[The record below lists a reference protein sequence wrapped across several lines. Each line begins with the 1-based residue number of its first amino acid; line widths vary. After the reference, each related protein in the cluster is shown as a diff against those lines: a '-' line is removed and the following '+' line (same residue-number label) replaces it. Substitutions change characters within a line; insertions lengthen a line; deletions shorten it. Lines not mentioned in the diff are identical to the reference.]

1 MSQKTYTSNM
11 ANVDPLDNNK
21 QFVIRHNNILSDFTD
36 DEFQACSEAMSNGF
50 SVVIQYIF
58 LSGLNE
64 AALTEIK
71 IDGSLVFTKT
81 TSDGRLLVYTVAP
94 GATHSVTVTTFDID
108 DSITPVSNTGIKV
121 ADIKLNGVSTAL
133 YMPSPFY
140 FVDTSTDTRSSI
152 ADAFDD
158 GLIPVIKDKNP
169 AGLRELYF
177 FTHGTPFEGY
187 SFAYTDSSGTHGYAI
202 DEHDDWSTF

>member
-1 MSQKTYTSNM
+1 
-11 ANVDPLDNNK
+11 
-21 QFVIRHNNILSDFTD
+21 
-36 DEFQACSEAMSNGF
+36 
-50 SVVIQYIF
+50 
-58 LSGLNE
+58 
-64 AALTEIK
+64 
-71 IDGSLVFTKT
+71 
-81 TSDGRLLVYTVAP
+81 
-94 GATHSVTVTTFDID
+94 VTATTFDIA

-121 ADIKLNGVSTAL
+121 ADIKLNGVDTEL
-133 YMPSPFY
+133 YTPSPFY

-202 DEHDDWSTF
+202 DEHDTWTTF

>member
-21 QFVIRHNNILSDFTD
+21 QFVISRSNILLDFTD
-36 DEFQACSEAMSNGF
+36 DEFQACSDAMSNGF
-50 SVVIQYIF
+50 SVVIHYA
-58 LSGLNE
+58 SGGLNE
-64 AALTEIK
+64 ATLAK
-71 IDGSLVFTKT
+71 INSDGSLVFTKNT
-81 TSDGRLLVYTVAP
+81 ADGRLIVYTVAAA
-94 GATHSVTVTTFDID
+94 GTHSVTAATFDIA

-121 ADIKLNGVSTAL
+121 ADIKLNGVDTEL
-133 YMPSPFY
+133 YAPSPFY

-177 FTHGTPFEGY
+177 FTHGAPSAGY

-202 DEHDDWSTF
+202 NEHDTWTTF